1 MNDNINE
8 VNEDT
13 YSTKDLVLAT
23 FLKLNGVKLA
33 KGYNPSSKSWSF
45 EDSENCTNLALV
57 LRNGESKVDILEYEA
72 TRRNLLSMVYD
83 KKE

>member
-1 MNDNINE
+1 MNAHDDEYRDI
-8 VNEDT
+8 

-33 KGYNPSSKSWSF
+33 RCYNPSSKAWSF
-45 EDSENCTNLALV
+45 EDANACTDLALT

-72 TRRNLLSMVYD
+72 TRRNLLAMVYD